1 MLTTC
6 TALAVGTFERICY
19 FNEAFLMAPTSTKQV
34 FIERPLFPVTSVK
47 KFICNV
53 IGFTIFHLSEA
64 ATGGVLLEK
73 VFLVLRNFAKFIG
86 KRLWQ
91 SLFFSKVAG

>member
-1 MLTTC
+1 
-6 TALAVGTFERICY
+6 
-19 FNEAFLMAPTSTKQV
+19 MAPTSTKQV

-64 ATGGVLLEK
+64 ANGVVLLEK
-73 VFLVLRNFAKFIG
+73 VFSEISQDSQENTCDKA
-86 KRLWQ
+86 
-91 SLFFSKVAG
+91 FF

>member
-1 MLTTC
+1 
-6 TALAVGTFERICY
+6 
-19 FNEAFLMAPTSTKQV
+19 MAPTSTKQV
-34 FIERPLFPVTSVK
+34 FIERSLFPVTSVK

-73 VFLVLRNFAKFIG
+73 VFSEISQDSQENTCDKA
-86 KRLWQ
+86 
-91 SLFFSKVAG
+91 FF